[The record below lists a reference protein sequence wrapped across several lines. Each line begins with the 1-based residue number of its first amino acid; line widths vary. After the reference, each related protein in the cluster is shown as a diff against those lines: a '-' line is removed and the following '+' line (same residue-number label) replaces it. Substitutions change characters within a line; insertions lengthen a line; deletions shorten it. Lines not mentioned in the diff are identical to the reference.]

1 MEITVLASG
10 SKGNCTV
17 IKTDAITL
25 LIDAGISFKRIKG
38 LLAVQGIDSLTLDAV
53 LLTHEHIDHVKG
65 LERVLKETPAMLYA
79 TTATFKHLQNKT
91 TKVINPNKHQP
102 IINGTPF
109 MLGDLVIT
117 PMRVSHDAV
126 DALGFVIQEGDKTLV
141 YMTDLGYLPIE
152 DYPAIMNAD
161 MYIFEANYDVSLLFS
176 SSRPHYLKRRID
188 SVRGHMSNTDSAYHM
203 CHLIGP
209 RTKTIV
215 LAHPSEECNTA
226 RHVLATYREVFQD
239 YDRNLDDYEVIVA
252 KQHEPIPTLV
262 L

>member
-17 IKTDAITL
+17 LKTEAVTL
-25 LIDAGISFKRIKG
+25 LIDAGISYKRIKG
-38 LLAVQGIDSLTLDAV
+38 HLATQGIETTALDAV

-65 LERVLKETPAMLYA
+65 LERVLQETPATLYA
-79 TTATFKHLQNKT
+79 TSATFNHLHEKT
-91 TKVINPNKHQP
+91 TKVLNPERHQP
-102 IINGTPF
+102 VHSGLSF
-109 MLGDLVIT
+109 MLGNLIIT
-117 PMRVSHDAV
+117 PVRVSHDAV
-126 DALGFVIQEGDKTLV
+126 DAIGFIIREGDKTLV
-141 YMTDLGYLPIE
+141 YMTDLGYLPAE
-152 DYPAIMNAD
+152 DYPSIANAD

-176 SSRPHYLKRRID
+176 SARPHYLKRRID

-226 RHVLATYREVFQD
+226 RHVLQTYRDVFRD
-239 YDRNLDDYEVIVA
+239 YQRNLDDYDIIVA
-252 KQHEPIPTLV
+252 KQHEPISTVIL
-262 L
+262 